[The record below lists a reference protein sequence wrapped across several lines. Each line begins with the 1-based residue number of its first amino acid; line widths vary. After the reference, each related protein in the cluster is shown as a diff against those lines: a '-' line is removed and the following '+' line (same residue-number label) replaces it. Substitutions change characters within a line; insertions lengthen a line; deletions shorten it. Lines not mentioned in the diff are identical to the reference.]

1 MLAFTRPIFW
11 FSIVVISITASC
23 ILLSAW
29 WIGKQ
34 YSHEVAQEQISRADY
49 YLQSFLQSQGVLQTT
64 SVKGIITDF
73 GFKNTIADGD
83 PATISSMLENHAKR
97 VDLDLI
103 LVLNR
108 DGSAIADNSP
118 LITKA
123 DIEQV
128 FTILK
133 ATPDKPMM
141 LAIQNGFYRLYLSP
155 IKAPHVIAYAISGN
169 AIDIHQLEDIKSIT
183 GLDLTLHSK
192 QRGYFLSTSTLAR
205 KVIQNID
212 QKDSRFHFWKR
223 EHFINKQIDIETP
236 PPFDVELFMSADL
249 SDFHEK
255 FDHFVITLLIISLFL
270 VLLIMLLSM
279 ILSRHIFSPLQRLH
293 KKLLRRASYDHLTGI
308 HNRITASELSYRLL
322 IECYR
327 TEKPILVT
335 LLDIDH
341 FKTVNDKYGHAAGD
355 AILQEVAKRL
365 QQGLRDYDVVGR
377 YGGEEF
383 IVASSVSY
391 KTGEETLLRL
401 KNLISEKPFIY
412 KDKLILVTISLGAC
426 FIDFGTYAR
435 MLTPEELVEWADRGL
450 YSAKENGRNRVVINT
465 YKHGTLE
472 PKTLT

>member
-1 MLAFTRPIFW
+1 VIAFTRPIFW
-11 FSIVVISITASC
+11 FSVVVISITASC

-29 WIGKQ
+29 WTGKQ
-34 YSHEVAQEQISRADY
+34 YSHEVAKEQISRADY
-49 YLQSFLQSQGVLQTT
+49 YLEGYLRSQDVLQTT
-64 SVKGIITDF
+64 SVNGIITDF

-83 PATISSMLENHAKR
+83 PATIASMLENHAKR

-108 DGSAIADNSP
+108 DGSAIADNGL

-123 DIEQV
+123 DIKKV
-128 FTILK
+128 FNLLK
-133 ATPDKPMM
+133 ATPEKPMM

-155 IKAPHVIAYAISGN
+155 IKAPHIIAYAISGN
-169 AIDIHQLEDIKSIT
+169 TIGKDQLEDIKSIT

-192 QRGYFLSTSTLAR
+192 QSGYFLSTSPLAR
-205 KVIQNID
+205 KVIQNSV
-212 QKDSRFHFWKR
+212 QANTKFHLWNR
-223 EHFINKQIDIETP
+223 QQFINKQIDIETP

-249 SDFHEK
+249 SDFHQK
-255 FDHFVITLLIISLFL
+255 FDHFVVTLLIVSVLL
-270 VLLIMLLSM
+270 VLLIMVLSM
-279 ILSRHIFSPLQRLH
+279 LLSRHMFSPLQRLH

-322 IECYR
+322 VECYR
-327 TEKPILVT
+327 TEKPLLVA
-335 LLDIDH
+335 LIDIDH
-341 FKTVNDKYGHAAGD
+341 FKAVNDKYGHAAGD
-355 AILQEVAKRL
+355 AILQQVAIRL

-383 IVASSVSY
+383 IIASSVSY

-412 KDKLILVTISLGAC
+412 KDKLIPVTISLGAC
-426 FIDFGTYAR
+426 FIDFGSYAR
-435 MLTPEELVEWADRGL
+435 MLTPEELIEWADRGL
-450 YSAKENGRNRVVINT
+450 YRAKENGRNRVVINS